1 MKIFRDFFNQTKVLN
16 FTKQLYNLKRL
27 FGGLF
32 ILGILLDT
40 VARKFADLL
49 PLSANWL
56 GAITIGLGLLYA
68 VVQMV
73 IAKKK
78 KA

>member
-1 MKIFRDFFNQTKVLN
+1 M
-16 FTKQLYNLKRL
+16 

-40 VARKFADLL
+40 VARKFAASL

-56 GAITIGLGLLYA
+56 GAIAIGLGLVYA
-68 VVQMV
+68 GVQMV
-73 IAKKK
+73 IAKS
-78 KA
+78 KAKQTA